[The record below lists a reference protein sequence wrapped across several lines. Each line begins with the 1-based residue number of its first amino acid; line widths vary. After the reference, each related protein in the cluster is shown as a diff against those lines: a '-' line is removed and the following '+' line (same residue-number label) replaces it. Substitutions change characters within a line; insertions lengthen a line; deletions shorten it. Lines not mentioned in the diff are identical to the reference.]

1 MSKARDIADLDF
13 NSPDI
18 DGGNIDGATIGGT
31 TPAAGTFTGMKVNGS
46 FTVNGNVDTS
56 SNLGE
61 VLQLSQTDSAGGFL
75 WSVDRANNTYKHMTY
90 HASRHKF
97 YSDASTEMMSIT
109 SSGIDVTGE
118 GTFSSTVT
126 STVASANPKLKAAY
140 NSSNY
145 IGISHEKINV
155 QGGGVGLII
164 QGNGVDR
171 ATFASGGGLT
181 LANGD
186 LTLTSGK
193 ILFGTSYN
201 GTIGTASGDLFIG
214 TADANILF
222 YNGSSVLPA
231 NSAGGARDNAIDLG
245 SSSARFKDLFLSGN
259 IALTTAD
266 NASAANMFVSPSTDF
281 LYLEHPANG
290 MIFRNTSGTERLRIG
305 ANGAA
310 TFTPSSGESVVIA
323 RDGAGPYFGNSSNNS
338 LRIIT
343 NNASRINISNS
354 GNISTHPP
362 AGNHFVI
369 NDDGVNSDFRVE
381 SDGDTHMLFV
391 DGGTNHVG
399 IGTSSPQHPLSI
411 RHSDKADPQIH
422 LETASYGNAYG
433 VKIHAA
439 STNESGTVSSFSSIH
454 KTTAS
459 VNTRLNVQQ
468 HISSVSNTATSDYQY
483 WSAGGSEQ
491 LRISGGGS
499 VSVAGNFYTNGNISI
514 AAGNGILLGGTATAN
529 KLDDYEEG
537 DFSLVLSGVTT
548 AGTNSGGSIGGRY
561 TKIGNLVTCHVVIA
575 NTTLSG
581 ASGVLKLTGFPF
593 IPANYANRPAIGVLR
608 TYTFDLAS
616 PSNGYFSPTISLEH
630 NVNYA
635 HIVQTKDDGTW
646 SLAPVENQ
654 SGLYFEGTVSY
665 TTT

>member
-109 SSGIDVTGE
+109 SSGIDVTGA

-126 STVASANPKLKAAY
+126 STGLTANVPSGNGLLINSADIGTIKLKA
-140 NSSNY
+140 NS
-145 IGISHEKINV
+145 
-155 QGGGVGLII
+155 GGVKNWG
-164 QGNGVDR
+164 
-171 ATFASGGGLT
+171 FAHTNLAAGDFGIYASNSTGGDPITAGAAKLYF
-181 LANGD
+181 
-186 LTLTSGK
+186 TS
-193 ILFGTSYN
+193 T
-201 GTIGTASGDLFIG
+201 
-214 TADANILF
+214 
-222 YNGSSVLPA
+222 
-231 NSAGGARDNAIDLG
+231 
-245 SSSARFKDLFLSGN
+245 
-259 IALTTAD
+259 
-266 NASAANMFVSPSTDF
+266 
-281 LYLEHPANG
+281 
-290 MIFRNTSGTERLRIG
+290 
-305 ANGAA
+305 GAA
-310 TFTPSSGESVVIA
+310 TFSEDVTLAASKSLTITSGQLEL
-323 RDGAGPYFGNSSNNS
+323 GANYKVRWGGSNNYS
-338 LRIIT
+338 IMSDNNYYVQINADGEDGLRVART
-343 NNASRINISNS
+343 E
-354 GNISTHPP
+354 STFNE
-362 AGNHFVI
+362 GGI
-369 NDDGVNSDFRVE
+369 DRDFRVE
-381 SDGDTHMLFV
+381 SDGNTHMLFV

-499 VSVAGNFYTNGNISI
+499 VSVAGNFNTNGNTTFSGNVGIGGTPTSGGSGARWLTLDTPSTNTYSGGTLYKI
-514 AAGNGILLGGTATAN
+514 NGATKAYHYVENDYIMHQTTSGMGQKFYAGTSVAMTLDSSGRLSAPYQPSWGARSLSNANSSGGTANANETLVFASVKVNTGNHYNNSTGLFTAP
-529 KLDDYEEG
+529 
-537 DFSLVLSGVTT
+537 V
-548 AGTNSGGSIGGRY
+548 AGRY
-561 TKIGNLVTCHVVIA
+561 FVT
-575 NTTLSG
+575 
-581 ASGVLKLTGFPF
+581 F
-593 IPANYANRPAIGVLR
+593 
-608 TYTFDLAS
+608 
-616 PSNGYFSPTISLEH
+616 
-630 NVNYA
+630 
-635 HIVQTKDDGTW
+635 
-646 SLAPVENQ
+646 
-654 SGLYFEGTVSY
+654 SGLYNVHDNTTGPAYIRVNSSEIYRAYHDGSGTNYEQISVSGVVNVAANDTISIY
-665 TTT
+665 SVIDGWHVGGETSFSGYFIG